1 MNDREERPDPAIG
14 DALRDALGPVPLERV
29 DWAAL
34 HAAVMA
40 EVGGR
45 GGRGGRS
52 AGTAPHAWWQ
62 FAERWA
68 HVVLPLA
75 AAASLAFLL
84 GIAHSRSGSET
95 TETAASSRSPSE
107 ETTLYAAIGDEQAQT
122 SLMDEV
128 LSSGAGEWLFN
139 VRAEN

>member
-14 DALRDALGPVPLERV
+14 DALRDALGPAPLERV

-34 HAAVMA
+34 HAAVLA
-40 EVGGR
+40 EV
-45 GGRGGRS
+45 GGRS
-52 AGTAPHAWWQ
+52 AGTAPNAWWQ

-68 HVVLPLA
+68 RVVVPLA
-75 AAASLAFLL
+75 AAASLASLL
-84 GIAHSRSGSET
+84 VIARSRNGSEA
-95 TETAASSRSPSE
+95 TEAAASSRSPSE
-107 ETTLYAAIGDEQAQT
+107 ETALYAAIGDEQAQT

-128 LSSGAGEWLFN
+128 LSSAAGDWLFN